1 MQYKILVVDDETA
14 NLRLLERLF
23 RGTYEVI
30 TAVSGEEAIHQLLLH
45 DIALIISDQRMPG
58 ISGIELLKRAAE
70 LRPQTVRI
78 MLTGYSD
85 AEALVEAVN
94 SGVVYKYL
102 TKPWVNEE
110 LLQTTKRALQHYE
123 TLRAQ
128 RQLQANYERM
138 QIRLSSLKQLALVV
152 SGSVFD
158 SIDPGISTRACVVRE
173 NAVRIARKFDVASVD
188 LELLGN
194 AAYLAVLKFYSSQK
208 KTDIKNSLD
217 IISHS
222 PEFEEIFDLV
232 EHIWENFDGTG
243 SPNALHGE
251 EIPLSAR
258 IIAVILEFE
267 REKDRFAVKDDT
279 TDNNAL
285 EQLRWLAGT
294 RLDPA
299 IVDALC
305 EHHQVWGI
313 QTSSIQS
320 AESYVP

>member
-1 MQYKILVVDDETA
+1 MQYKILVVDDEMA

-30 TAVSGEEAIHQLLLH
+30 TAGSGEEAIHQLLLH

-58 ISGIELLKRAAE
+58 ISGIELLKRSAE

-138 QIRLSSLKQLALVV
+138 QIRLSSLKQLALAV
-152 SGSVFD
+152 SGSVYD
-158 SIDPGISTRACVVRE
+158 SIDPGISTRASVVRE
-173 NAVRIARKFDVASVD
+173 NAVRIARKFDVDSVD

-208 KTDIKNSLD
+208 KTGIKNSLD

-222 PEFEEIFDLV
+222 PEFEEIFDLA

-251 EIPLSAR
+251 EIPLPAR

-267 REKDRFAVKDDT
+267 RAKDRFAVKDDT
-279 TDNNAL
+279 TDSNAL

-305 EHHQVWGI
+305 EQDHIWGG
-313 QTSSIQS
+313 QTSSTQS